1 MLGVSG
7 YVLAII
13 VLTPGYQLFQAA
25 NNTGTLLAIPKEQQG
40 TVSGLLNLSRNTG
53 AILGAAGLGA
63 VFASGVGTAELAE
76 ASAVAIANGLQLTFL
91 VAGCMMICAIVMA
104 RSSGRV

>member
-1 MLGVSG
+1 MMGIGG

-25 NNTGTLLAIPKEQQG
+25 NNTGTLMSIPIEQQG

-63 VFASGVGTAELAE
+63 IFATGVGTAELAQ
-76 ASAVAIANGLQLTFL
+76 ASGAAIAMGMQFTFL
-91 VAGCMMICAIVMA
+91 VAGGMMICAIVVA
-104 RSSGRV
+104 RISGRT